1 MRQWKLRLTVIVSP
15 LFVLF
20 AAVSACYPASTTLT
34 QPPVTPKPAVFEVGP
49 ITLAP
54 PTVMVGDLVTVI
66 ATVRNTGDVAGTYN
80 AVLLMEGQ
88 KADSKDI
95 QVAPGTS
102 QGFSFQLSKNTV
114 GNYNLSI
121 GNSAAVLTVY
131 NWVHYTLQYDHSDG
145 AVEGAYVDFDQ
156 GHLVQF
162 SPPSQIF
169 RVQKIRIL
177 AAARIANTYELNNMV
192 TFRIWNKDAGKLLW
206 SQDVPWGNFL
216 SGSWQEVAVPD
227 VRVDGEFGV
236 EVVTHSY
243 APGDPIDF
251 ASMIGIIPV
260 IPHGPIFF
268 RITGPLMGEV
278 HSAVLV
284 GFDYPP
290 SYIDAPLNRPPTPSG
305 YSYLGK
311 PIDPG
316 QKRLEGINW
325 LIRVDGEGT
334 SGN

>member
-1 MRQWKLRLTVIVSP
+1 MRQWKLHLTVIVSL

-20 AAVSACYPASTTLT
+20 ATVSACYPASTTLT

-54 PTVMVGDLVTVI
+54 SMAMVGDRVMVI
-66 ATVRNTGDVAGTYN
+66 ATVRNTGDLAGTYN
-80 AVLLMEGQ
+80 AVLLIDGQ
-88 KADSKDI
+88 KADSRDI
-95 QVAPGTS
+95 QVAPGSS
-102 QGFSFQLSKNTV
+102 QGFSFQLSKNTA

-121 GNSAAVLTVY
+121 GNSIAVLTVH
-131 NWVHYTLQYDHSDG
+131 NWVPYTLQYDHSDG

-162 SPPSQIF
+162 SPPTQIF

-177 AAARIANTYELNNMV
+177 AAARIANTYELNNLV
-192 TFRIWNKDAGKLLW
+192 TFKIWDKDASNLLW

-227 VRVDGEFGV
+227 VRVDGDFRV

-251 ASMIGIIPV
+251 ASMIIPI

-278 HSAVLV
+278 QSAVLV

-290 SYIDAPLNRPPTPSG
+290 SYIDAPSNRPETPSG
-305 YSYLGK
+305 YSYMGK
-311 PIDPG
+311 LIDPG

-325 LIRVDGEGT
+325 LIRVDGEGAA
-334 SGN
+334 GN